1 MWNELAVLFVP
12 QVCADILLQL
22 VAHLCPLLLFGC
34 IAFQFQIIVQ
44 SQDHHGIVVNI
55 DGKMGILVDLDAP
68 RMFRLH
74 IAPVG
79 CCRTDQQSVLLV
91 ILLVEEIFQRPFHP
105 FEDRF
110 AFNLRLQ
117 IGRVAAPLYI
127 FINSLDQRNL
137 LIRFHGVLVCRKA
150 RFRFRQAIFIST
162 FFSYFRFLDIQETIY
177 NIPGFPL
184 EVKESIQIGTDGF
197 VGHDF
202 HGQFDKSIIVA
213 YPDFSISVAGI
224 KSAGSNLAS
233 HLVHLRH

>member
-1 MWNELAVLFVP
+1 M
-12 QVCADILLQL
+12 
-22 VAHLCPLLLFGC
+22 
-34 IAFQFQIIVQ
+34 
-44 SQDHHGIVVNI
+44 S
-55 DGKMGILVDLDAP
+55 ILVDLDAP

-74 IAPVG
+74 ITPVG
-79 CCRTDQQSVLLV
+79 CCRTYQQSVLLV

-117 IGRVAAPLYI
+117 IGRVAAPFYI
-127 FINSLDQRNL
+127 FINSLDQRSL

-184 EVKESIQIGTDGF
+184 EVKESI
-197 VGHDF
+197 
-202 HGQFDKSIIVA
+202 
-213 YPDFSISVAGI
+213 
-224 KSAGSNLAS
+224 
-233 HLVHLRH
+233 